1 MDTQTLIVVTAGAS
15 VAVVVAFAYIIG
27 TRIMGLRREE
37 LETARARHHLE
48 LVRFMTDE
56 KFSRAVTDIL
66 WRWQWTDYDDYWS
79 KYSPR
84 SDPDANVTRRL
95 ARDYYV
101 GLASL
106 VRSGAA
112 SIEQIYELNPSGVTR
127 YWEKIGPIAREF
139 RRRNEYPDYLEPV
152 EYLADEMEK
161 IRERRGQSAPKQL
174 QG

>member
-1 MDTQTLIVVTAGAS
+1 MYTQTLIIVTAGAS
-15 VAVVVAFAYIIG
+15 VAVVVACAYVIG
-27 TRIMGLRREE
+27 TQIMGLRREE

-48 LVRFMTDE
+48 LVRYMTDE

-112 SIEQIYELNPSGVTR
+112 SIEQVYEMNPSGVTR
-127 YWEKIGPIAREF
+127 YWEKIGIIAREF

-161 IRERRGQSAPKQL
+161 LRERRGVSGPKKL
-174 QG
+174 

>member
-1 MDTQTLIVVTAGAS
+1 MDTQTLITVTAGAS
-15 VAVVVAFAYIIG
+15 VTVVVACIYILS
-27 TRIMGLRREE
+27 TRHMRLKREE

-56 KFSRAVTDIL
+56 KFSRAITEIL

-112 SIEQIYELNPSGVTR
+112 TVEQIYELNPSGVTR
-127 YWEKIGPIAREF
+127 YWKKIGPIVREF
-139 RRRNEYPDYLEPV
+139 RERNGYLDYLEPV
-152 EYLADEMEK
+152 EYLADEIEK
-161 IRERRGQSAPKQL
+161 LRGRRGLSAPKQL

>member
-15 VAVVVAFAYIIG
+15 VTIVVACAYVIG

-37 LETARARHHLE
+37 LETLRARHHLK

-84 SDPDANVTRRL
+84 NDPDANVTRRL

-112 SIEQIYELNPSGVTR
+112 SIEQVYELNPSGVTR
-127 YWEKIGPIAREF
+127 YWEKIGPIACEF

-161 IRERRGQSAPKQL
+161 LRERRGLSGPKKL
-174 QG
+174 

>member
-1 MDTQTLIVVTAGAS
+1 MDTQILIVATASAL
-15 VAVVVAFAYIIG
+15 VAVVVTCAYLLS
-27 TRIMGLRREE
+27 TRYLTLKRME
-37 LETARARHHLE
+37 LETAKARHHLK

-56 KFSRAVTDIL
+56 KFSRAITDIL

-112 SIEQIYELNPSGVTR
+112 SIEQVYELNPSGVTR
-127 YWEKIGPIAREF
+127 YWEKMGPIAREF

-152 EYLADEMEK
+152 EYLVDEIK
-161 IRERRGQSAPKQL
+161 KLRERRGLTAPKQL

>member
-1 MDTQTLIVVTAGAS
+1 MTAGAS
-15 VAVVVAFAYIIG
+15 VTVVVACAYIIVS
-27 TRIMGLRREE
+27 RYMGLRREE

-56 KFSRAVTDIL
+56 KFNRAVTDIL

-84 SDPDANVTRRL
+84 NDPDANVTRHL
-95 ARDYYV
+95 TRDYYV

-112 SIEQIYELNPSGVTR
+112 SIEQVYELNPSGVTR

-139 RRRNEYPDYLEPV
+139 RQRNEYPDYLEPV
-152 EYLADEMEK
+152 EYLANEIGK
-161 IRERRGQSAPKQL
+161 LRERRGVSAPKQL

>member
-15 VAVVVAFAYIIG
+15 VTVVVACAYVIG
-27 TRIMGLRREE
+27 TTIMGLRRME
-37 LETARARHHLE
+37 LETAKARHHLE
-48 LVRFMTDE
+48 LVRYMTDE
-56 KFSRAVTDIL
+56 KFSRAITDIL

-79 KYSPR
+79 KYSPLN
-84 SDPDANVTRRL
+84 DPDANVTRRL

-106 VRSGAA
+106 IRSGAA
-112 SIEQIYELNPSGVTR
+112 SIEQVYELNPSGVTR
-127 YWEKIGPIAREF
+127 YWEKIGSIAREF

-161 IRERRGQSAPKQL
+161 LRKRRGLSGPKKL
-174 QG
+174 

>member
-15 VAVVVAFAYIIG
+15 VTIVVACAYIIG

-37 LETARARHHLE
+37 LETLRARRHLE
-48 LVRFMTDE
+48 LGRYMTDE

-84 SDPDANVTRRL
+84 NDPDANVTRRL

-112 SIEQIYELNPSGVTR
+112 SIEQVYELNPSGVTR

-161 IRERRGQSAPKQL
+161 LRERRGLSGPKKL
-174 QG
+174 